1 MKKVISLSLSVFL
14 VFAANAQDT
23 KAVVTKTAD
32 VSAITKEDTTIKKAW
47 DIGGLINIG
56 FSQMAFTNWAAG
68 GQNAMGLSSLLT
80 FHANYRHGK
89 FKWLNDAQLGY
100 GFQRIG
106 DDGFIQKTTD
116 QIAVNSNAGYK
127 IFDHTLLSVLVNLQ
141 TQFAPGY
148 QYPKDSILISRFF
161 APAYLVMG
169 LGLTY
174 SPKKW
179 FSAFISPATARITFV
194 EDQMLAD
201 EGAFGVTPAVYDT
214 AGNKIKNGKT
224 ELVQIGA
231 YFRAD
236 FSKELLKNVN
246 LTTTIE
252 LFSDYLK
259 NPQNII
265 VNWVTFMQFKVNK
278 YLAATFN
285 TQLIY
290 DNNVL
295 IPLYQKENGV
305 NIVVGKG
312 PRLQFKDVLA
322 VGFAYNL

>member
-1 MKKVISLSLSVFL
+1 MKKVISLTLSVFL
-14 VFAANAQDT
+14 VYASHAQDT
-23 KAVVTKTAD
+23 KAIVTKAAD
-32 VSAITKEDTTIKKAW
+32 VSAITKVDTTIKKAW

-56 FSQMAFTNWAAG
+56 FSQMAFTNWASG
-68 GQNAMGLSSLLT
+68 GQNAMGLSSLLS

-89 FKWLNDAQLGY
+89 FKWLNDVQLGY

-116 QIAVNSNAGYK
+116 QIAVNSNAGYR
-127 IFDHTLLSVLVNLQ
+127 IFDHTLLSFLANIQ

-148 QYPKDSILISRFF
+148 QYPNDSVLISKFF
-161 APAYLVMG
+161 APAYLVLG

-179 FSAFISPATARITFV
+179 FSAFISPATARLTFV
-194 EDQMLAD
+194 ENQTLAD
-201 EGAFGVTPAVYDT
+201 EGAFGVAPAVYD
-214 AGNKIKNGKT
+214 ALGNKIQNGKT
-224 ELVQIGA
+224 ELTQIGA
-231 YFRAD
+231 YFRGD
-236 FSKELLKNVN
+236 FSKEIVKNVN
-246 LTTTIE
+246 LTTTLE
-252 LFSDYLK
+252 LFSNYLK
-259 NPQNII
+259 DPQNVI

-278 YLAATFN
+278 YISATFN

-312 PRLQFKDVLA
+312 PRLQFKDVLG
-322 VGFAYNL
+322 VGLAYNL

>member
-1 MKKVISLSLSVFL
+1 MKKVISLTLSVFL
-14 VFAANAQDT
+14 AYSIHAQDNEAVAA
-23 KAVVTKTAD
+23 KAAHVAVLTQAD
-32 VSAITKEDTTIKKAW
+32 TIKKAW
-47 DIGGLINIG
+47 DIGGLINIS
-56 FSQMAFTNWAAG
+56 FSQIAFTNWAAG
-68 GQNAMGLSSLLT
+68 GQNAIGLSSLLS

-106 DDGFIQKTTD
+106 EGMVQKTTD

-127 IFDHTLLSVLVNLQ
+127 LFDHTLLSFLANLQ

-148 QYPKDSILISRFF
+148 QFPNDSVVISKFF
-161 APAYLVMG
+161 APAYLVLG

-174 SPKKW
+174 SPQKW
-179 FSAFISPATARITFV
+179 FSAFISPATARFTFV
-194 EDQMLAD
+194 EDQALANQ
-201 EGAFGVTPAVYDT
+201 GAFGVTPAVYDT
-214 AGNKIKNGKT
+214 AGNVIKNGKT
-224 ELVQIGA
+224 ELTQIGA

-236 FSKELLKNVN
+236 FSKEILKNVN
-246 LTTTIE
+246 VTTTLE

-278 YLAATFN
+278 YISATLN

-295 IPLYQKENGV
+295 VSIYKEENGV
-305 NIVVGKG
+305 NTVIGKG
-312 PRLQFKDVLA
+312 PRLQFKDVLG
-322 VGFAYNL
+322 VGLAYNL